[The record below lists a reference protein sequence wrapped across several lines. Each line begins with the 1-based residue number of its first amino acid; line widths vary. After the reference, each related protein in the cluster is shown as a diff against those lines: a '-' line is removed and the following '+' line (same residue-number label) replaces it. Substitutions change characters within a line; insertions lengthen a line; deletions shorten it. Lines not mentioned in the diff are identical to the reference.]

1 MAARLNE
8 RFRWTV
14 GQAPALGNAICMNYS
29 RRFFSTL
36 RGRTRANRRQH
47 SIIPFVLALNEI
59 VRISWI
65 VCSIVIAGS
74 PRIHYLRSPRFCS
87 PYVRTTPSSS
97 SFSFFILFYYT
108 RIDVNRLE
116 GIFTIDGGRGQIRKR
131 IYESDLLVLF
141 PRGESSVF
149 HDPARMEIWTR
160 RYVLDIKFLTFKHP
174 SVILLAS
181 ISCWIWTNSTV
192 WAILWTKR
200 SYLFAIKI

>member
-74 PRIHYLRSPRFCS
+74 PYSLPSFSAFLLPVCTYHPLFFFFFLLHFVLLHQDRCKSPRRNFYDRWRQGTNKKTNLWKWPAC
-87 PYVRTTPSSS
+87 
-97 SFSFFILFYYT
+97 SFST
-108 RIDVNRLE
+108 R
-116 GIFTIDGGRGQIRKR
+116 
-131 IYESDLLVLF
+131 
-141 PRGESSVF
+141 
-149 HDPARMEIWTR
+149 
-160 RYVLDIKFLTFKHP
+160 
-174 SVILLAS
+174 
-181 ISCWIWTNSTV
+181 WI
-192 WAILWTKR
+192 
-200 SYLFAIKI
+200 